1 MPILVGIDGTGDD
14 WLGSN
19 DPSRNKHYDDEF
31 ANSFVKRICARHSAN
46 TIYFRGPG
54 FLPANNGLLE
64 AVWKGRDFI
73 LSKRRAGVNEPILL
87 TGYSRGAAGVIV
99 IAQMLGFPQNKI
111 DVEAMLLFD
120 CVDRDLRIDA
130 DIIPANV
137 GYVLHVKRSVASHSR
152 VSFGHSGTR
161 PFPGSKTDYQQKE
174 FNCTHGAMGGTPW
187 LPVTVSSGHSLI
199 RAKLTDYISE
209 GPGAFAVPEQPTY
222 VTYEQDA
229 RGAEQ
234 VQSFI
239 KPFMRDHGFPIPP
252 DVSYSSQLL
261 RAADDRSLASWMIRN
276 KPFAQGSNESDE
288 FREMND
294 FIRTLP
300 KPGGSPKF

>member
-1 MPILVGIDGTGDD
+1 MSILVGIDGTGGDIAP
-14 WLGSN
+14 GS
-19 DPSRNKHYDDEF
+19 SRDERYDATF
-31 ANSFVKRICARHSAN
+31 ANSFIKRLCGPSKPNKKYI
-46 TIYFRGPG
+46 RGPVLLG
-54 FLPANNGLLE
+54 GGLMNAISE
-64 AVWKGRDFI
+64 GHNFI
-73 LSKRRAGVNEPILL
+73 LARRQAGVNEPILL
-87 TGYSRGAAGVIV
+87 TGYSRGAAGVV
-99 IAQMLGFPQNKI
+99 ALATRLKDQKV
-111 DVEAMLLFD
+111 DVRAMLLFD

-152 VSFGHSGTR
+152 LSFGHSGTR

-187 LPVTVSSGHSLI
+187 LPVAVSSGHSLI

-209 GPGAFAVPEQPTY
+209 GPGAFAMPEQPSY

-239 KPFMRDHGFPIPP
+239 KPFMHEHGFPIPP
-252 DVSYSSQLL
+252 DVSYSSLLL
-261 RAADDRSLASWMIRN
+261 RAADDRSLASWIIRN
-276 KPFAQGSNESDE
+276 KPFAEGSNESDE